1 MSASI
6 WTPGATPIAVPGLIF
21 REEFIGIASQTLFTL
36 TTFTYTPGTQSL
48 EVYINGQ
55 LQKLATDYAET
66 SSASFTLV
74 EGVLADD
81 YITAVAYK

>member
-6 WTPGATPIAVPGLIF
+6 WTPGSAPIAVSGLIY
-21 REEFIGIASQTLFTL
+21 REEFVGIANQTLFTL
-36 TTFTYTPGTQSL
+36 TTFTYTVGTQSL
-48 EVYINGQ
+48 EVYVNGQ

-66 SSASFTLV
+66 SSTSFTLT
-74 EGVLADD
+74 EGVLVGD